1 MCKRQCYIYWCKVTF
16 TGVKQLF
23 WKKGYNWQPT
33 DNVWLLYRGHVID
46 LRLDYI
52 WMAFPSPEMTR
63 RARDCEFFS
72 KIIIELMICHLILR
86 CNFRVIRNDC
96 SIRSKIVPY
105 ITTSFAKKFSIIKV
119 YNIMVSIKS
128 QNLFFLYT
136 TQLNNWITFH
146 HFIVQL
152 FSGAHWKKLNNLKIL
167 FLQTANL
174 DYFFVR
180 IKQ

>member
-1 MCKRQCYIYWCKVTF
+1 MWKRQCYIYWCKVTF

-46 LRLDYI
+46 LRWDLHLDG
-52 WMAFPSPEMTR
+52 FPFPRDDKTR
-63 RARDCEFFS
+63 TKRW
-72 KIIIELMICHLILR
+72 IIIELMIRHLILR

-152 FSGAHWKKLNNLKIL
+152 FSGAHWKKLNNLQIL

>member
-1 MCKRQCYIYWCKVTF
+1 MWKRQCYIYWCKVTF

-33 DNVWLLYRGHVID
+33 DKVWLLYRGHVID
-46 LRLDYI
+46 LRWDLHLDGFS
-52 WMAFPSPEMTR
+52 FPRDDKTR
-63 RARDCEFFS
+63 TKRW
-72 KIIIELMICHLILR
+72 IIIELMIRHLILW

-152 FSGAHWKKLNNLKIL
+152 FSGAHWKKLNNLQIL

>member
-1 MCKRQCYIYWCKVTF
+1 MCDCCTEVTWSIYVGPTF
-16 TGVKQLF
+16 GWLF
-23 WKKGYNWQPT
+23 LPQRWQDAHET
-33 DNVWLLYRGHVID
+33 VN
-46 LRLDYI
+46 
-52 WMAFPSPEMTR
+52 
-63 RARDCEFFS
+63 FFS
-72 KIIIELMICHLILR
+72 KIIIELMIRHLILR
-86 CNFRVIRNDC
+86 CNFRVIKNDC

-152 FSGAHWKKLNNLKIL
+152 FSGAHWKKLNNLQIL

-174 DYFFVR
+174 DDFFVR

>member
-1 MCKRQCYIYWCKVTF
+1 MWKRQCYIYWCKVTF

-46 LRLDYI
+46 LRWDLHLDGFS
-52 WMAFPSPEMTR
+52 FPRDDKTR
-63 RARDCEFFS
+63 TKRW
-72 KIIIELMICHLILR
+72 IIIELMIRHLILR

-152 FSGAHWKKLNNLKIL
+152 FSGAHWKKLNNLQIL

>member
-1 MCKRQCYIYWCKVTF
+1 
-16 TGVKQLF
+16 
-23 WKKGYNWQPT
+23 
-33 DNVWLLYRGHVID
+33 
-46 LRLDYI
+46 
-52 WMAFPSPEMTR
+52 MAFPSPEMTR
-63 RARDCEFFS
+63 RARNGEFFS
-72 KIIIELMICHLILR
+72 KIIIELMIRHLILR

-136 TQLNNWITFH
+136 TELNNWITFH

-152 FSGAHWKKLNNLKIL
+152 FSGAHWKKLNNLQIL

>member
-1 MCKRQCYIYWCKVTF
+1 MWKRQCYIYWCKVTF

-46 LRLDYI
+46 LRWDLHLDGFS
-52 WMAFPSPEMTR
+52 FPRDDKTR
-63 RARDCEFFS
+63 TKRW
-72 KIIIELMICHLILR
+72 IIIELMIRHLILR

-152 FSGAHWKKLNNLKIL
+152 FSGAHWKKT
-167 FLQTANL
+167 Q
-174 DYFFVR
+174 
-180 IKQ
+180 

>member
-23 WKKGYNWQPT
+23 WKKGYNLQPT

-46 LRLDYI
+46 LCGTYI

-63 RARDCEFFS
+63 RARNGEFFS
-72 KIIIELMICHLILR
+72 KIIIELMIRHLILR
-86 CNFRVIRNDC
+86 CNFRVIKNDC

-152 FSGAHWKKLNNLKIL
+152 FSGAHWKKLNNLQIL

-174 DYFFVR
+174 DDFFVR

>member
-1 MCKRQCYIYWCKVTF
+1 MWKRQCYIYWCKVTF

-46 LRLDYI
+46 LRWDLHLDGLS
-52 WMAFPSPEMTR
+52 FPRDDKTR
-63 RARDCEFFS
+63 TKRW
-72 KIIIELMICHLILR
+72 IIIELMIRHLILR

-152 FSGAHWKKLNNLKIL
+152 FSGAHWKKLNNLQIL

>member
-1 MCKRQCYIYWCKVTF
+1 M
-16 TGVKQLF
+16 
-23 WKKGYNWQPT
+23 
-33 DNVWLLYRGHVID
+33 WLLYRGHVID
-46 LRLDYI
+46 LRWDLHLDGFS
-52 WMAFPSPEMTR
+52 FPRDDKTR
-63 RARDCEFFS
+63 TKRW
-72 KIIIELMICHLILR
+72 IIIELMIRHLILR

-119 YNIMVSIKS
+119 YNVTVSIKS

-152 FSGAHWKKLNNLKIL
+152 FSGAHWKKLNNLQIL

>member
-1 MCKRQCYIYWCKVTF
+1 MLHLLVLNNF
-16 TGVKQLF
+16 SE
-23 WKKGYNWQPT
+23 KKGYNWQPT

-46 LRLDYI
+46 LRWDLHLDGFS
-52 WMAFPSPEMTR
+52 FPRDDKTR
-63 RARDCEFFS
+63 TKRW
-72 KIIIELMICHLILR
+72 IIIELMIRHLILR

-152 FSGAHWKKLNNLKIL
+152 FSGAHWKKT
-167 FLQTANL
+167 Q
-174 DYFFVR
+174 
-180 IKQ
+180 

>member
-1 MCKRQCYIYWCKVTF
+1 MWKRQCYIYWCKVTF

-33 DNVWLLYRGHVID
+33 DKVWLLYRGHVID
-46 LRLDYI
+46 LRWDLHLDGFS
-52 WMAFPSPEMTR
+52 FPRDDKTR
-63 RARDCEFFS
+63 TKRW
-72 KIIIELMICHLILR
+72 IIIELMIRHLILS

-152 FSGAHWKKLNNLKIL
+152 FSGAHWKKLNNLQIL

>member
-1 MCKRQCYIYWCKVTF
+1 MWKRQCYIYWCKVTF

-46 LRLDYI
+46 LRWDLHLDGFS
-52 WMAFPSPEMTR
+52 FPRDDKTR
-63 RARDCEFFS
+63 TKRW
-72 KIIIELMICHLILR
+72 IIIELMIRHLILR

-105 ITTSFAKKFSIIKV
+105 ITTSFAKKLSIIKV

-152 FSGAHWKKLNNLKIL
+152 FSGAHWKKLNNLQIL

>member
-46 LRLDYI
+46 LRWDLHLDGFS
-52 WMAFPSPEMTR
+52 FPRDDKTR
-63 RARDCEFFS
+63 TKRW
-72 KIIIELMICHLILR
+72 IIIELMIRHLILR
-86 CNFRVIRNDC
+86 CNFRVIKNDC

-152 FSGAHWKKLNNLKIL
+152 FSGAHWKKLNNLQIL

>member
-1 MCKRQCYIYWCKVTF
+1 MWKRQCYIYWCKVTF

-46 LRLDYI
+46 LRWDLHLDGFS
-52 WMAFPSPEMTR
+52 FPRDDKTR
-63 RARDCEFFS
+63 TKRW
-72 KIIIELMICHLILR
+72 IIIELMIRHLILR

-152 FSGAHWKKLNNLKIL
+152 FSGAHWKKLFRFCFYTRQISTISLSE
-167 FLQTANL
+167 
-174 DYFFVR
+174 
-180 IKQ
+180 

>member
-1 MCKRQCYIYWCKVTF
+1 MIAVQRSRDRFKVGLHLDGFSFPRDDKTRTKRW
-16 TGVKQLF
+16 
-23 WKKGYNWQPT
+23 
-33 DNVWLLYRGHVID
+33 
-46 LRLDYI
+46 
-52 WMAFPSPEMTR
+52 
-63 RARDCEFFS
+63 
-72 KIIIELMICHLILR
+72 IIIELMIRHLILR

-119 YNIMVSIKS
+119 YNLMVSIKS

-152 FSGAHWKKLNNLKIL
+152 FSGAHWKKLNNLQIL

>member
-1 MCKRQCYIYWCKVTF
+1 MWKRQCYIYWCKGTF

-46 LRLDYI
+46 LRWDLHLDGFS
-52 WMAFPSPEMTR
+52 FPRDDKTR
-63 RARDCEFFS
+63 TKRW
-72 KIIIELMICHLILR
+72 IIIELMIRHLILR

-152 FSGAHWKKLNNLKIL
+152 FSGAHWKKLNNLQIL

>member
-1 MCKRQCYIYWCKVTF
+1 MLNNF
-16 TGVKQLF
+16 SE
-23 WKKGYNWQPT
+23 KKGYNWQPT

-46 LRLDYI
+46 LRWDYI

-63 RARDCEFFS
+63 RARNGDFFS
-72 KIIIELMICHLILR
+72 KIIIELMIRHLILR

-152 FSGAHWKKLNNLKIL
+152 FSGAHWKKLNNLQIL